1 MIFLKNLNSE
11 LIIKKTDLIELVFEN
26 IKFNNELYV
35 SMIDAVVLQRVIED
49 QQYNKL
55 LDSFDVL
62 ICDSSLLIFLNNIK
76 LKRKDVGFN
85 GSDLFKELIENQK
98 YNQLLIGGSEL
109 YYNQLVDKS
118 LNKNLHYLD
127 VGFHQNAKD
136 FDYEGIESY
145 VINNNIQILWVML
158 GNPKQ
163 DYVLGILKSRG
174 NINCAVIS
182 SGAVYLF
189 YLNIIKTKDINF
201 IGLKFFWLSRILQ
214 NPKVQIKRVGHALLH
229 LTKYYKLLTKK

>member
-1 MIFLKNLNSE
+1 MILLKNLNSK
-11 LIIKKTDLIELVFEN
+11 LIIKKTDLTKIVFEN
-26 IKFNNELYV
+26 IKLNNHLYI

-49 QQYNKL
+49 QKYNKL

-76 LKRKDVGFN
+76 FNRKDVGFN
-85 GSDLFKELIENQK
+85 GPDLFKELIIKKEYK
-98 YNQLLIGGSEL
+98 QLLIGGSEL

-118 LNKNLHYLD
+118 LNENLRYLD

-163 DYVLGILKSRG
+163 DYVLDILKSRG
-174 NINCAVIS
+174 NINCTVIS
-182 SGAVYLF
+182 SGAAYLF
-189 YLNIIKTKDINF
+189 YLNIIKTKEINF
-201 IGLKFFWLSRILQ
+201 FGLKLFWLSRIIN
-214 NPKVQIKRVGHALLH
+214 NPKIQLLRVGSALLN
-229 LTKYYKLLTKK
+229 TPKYIKLLTKI